1 MERTIH
7 LKLVALYRILID
19 FLIVLMYDA
28 RLRLSTKENLI
39 SDLTG
44 ILVILDSLY
53 DNVAISNVLNLLTY
67 LCGLHVM
74 HYCITQYSNL
84 AR

>member
-67 LCGLHVM
+67 LCGLYII
-74 HYCITQYSNL
+74 HYCITEYSNQ